1 MSVYKIGF
9 YNQLDIL
16 KLIETYNCQI
26 KIIGVNS
33 PSTAVNKLTL
43 SMSLAINDYIK
54 ENSNQIQKLFGFGNN
69 WSQSLNKYE
78 MINE

>member
-69 WSQSLNKYE
+69 
-78 MINE
+78 